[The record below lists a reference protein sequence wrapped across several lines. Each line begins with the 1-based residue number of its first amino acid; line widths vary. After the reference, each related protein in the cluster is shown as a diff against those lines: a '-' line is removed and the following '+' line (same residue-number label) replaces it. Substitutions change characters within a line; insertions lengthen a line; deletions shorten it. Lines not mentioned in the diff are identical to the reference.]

1 MGKVTVSSLR
11 EMKAS
16 GEKIA
21 MLTAYD
27 YLMAR
32 LLDESGIEI
41 LLIGDSLGMVVL
53 GYDTTL
59 PVTLEDV
66 LYHTKAVA
74 RGAENAMVVA
84 DMPFL
89 TYQVSGEEA
98 LRNAGR
104 FLQEG
109 GAQAVKLEG
118 GERMIPTIEQV
129 IEAGI
134 PVMGHIGLTPQ
145 SVHQLGGFKVQGK
158 DLSQAKQLLKDAKA
172 LDEVGVFCL
181 ILECVPAPLAKV
193 ITESVAVP
201 TIGIGAGPYCDGQV
215 LVIQDLLGFGERVPK
230 FVKKYHRFN
239 GEVKKAVGQFRDEVK
254 EGKFPTD
261 EHAYGMDES
270 VLRQLLA

>member
-11 EMKAS
+11 EMKAN
-16 GEKIA
+16 GEKIT

-27 YLMAR
+27 YLMAK

-53 GYDTTL
+53 GYETTL

-74 RGAENAMVVA
+74 RGAKNAMVVA

-89 TYQVSGEEA
+89 TYQVSAEEA

-109 GAQAVKLEG
+109 GAQGVKLEG
-118 GERMIPTIEQV
+118 GERMVPTIERL
-129 IEAGI
+129 IEVGI

-158 DLSQAKQLLKDAKA
+158 NLSQAKQLLKDAQA

-201 TIGIGAGPYCDGQV
+201 TVGIGAGSHCDGQV
-215 LVIQDLLGFGERVPK
+215 LVVQDLLGFNERVPK
-230 FVKKYHRFN
+230 FVKKYHYFN
-239 GEVKKAVGQFRDEVK
+239 EGVKKAVGQFRDEVK
-254 EGKFPTD
+254 EGKFPVD
-261 EHAYGMDES
+261 EHSYGMDES
-270 VLRQLLA
+270 VLKQLLS

>member
-1 MGKVTVSSLR
+1 MGKVTVSLLR
-11 EMKAS
+11 EMKGS
-16 GEKIA
+16 GEKIT

-27 YLMAR
+27 YLMAK
-32 LLDESGIEI
+32 LLDECGIEI

-53 GYDTTL
+53 GYETTL
-59 PVTLEDV
+59 PVTLDDV
-66 LYHTKAVA
+66 LYHTKAVS
-74 RGAENAMVVA
+74 RGAKNAMVVA

-89 TYQVSGEEA
+89 TYQVSAEEA

-118 GERMIPTIEQV
+118 GERMLSTIERL

-158 DLSQAKQLLKDAKA
+158 DLTQAKQLLKDAQV

-181 ILECVPAPLAKV
+181 ILECVPAPLAKI
-193 ITESVAVP
+193 ITESIAVP
-201 TIGIGAGPYCDGQV
+201 TVGIGAGPHCDGQV

-230 FVKKYHRFN
+230 FVKKYRSLSEEIR
-239 GEVKKAVGQFRDEVK
+239 GAVGEFRHDVK
-254 EGKFPTD
+254 EGKFPGD
-261 EHAYGMDES
+261 EHSYGMDES
-270 VLRQLLA
+270 VLKQLLS